1 MPVTILTA
9 ATSATTDRARS
20 DGDDLWL
27 PADELEAAT
36 GWHLEPEGLCR
47 DEVCVPIYGDVGGG
61 LVEERDGG
69 EWVNFAG
76 FARYFGL
83 PAARDAEHDAWYFGN
98 SAEKQRSGLE
108 WLQAPD
114 FELMDLN
121 GERHRRSD
129 HRGKKQFLA
138 LWASW

>member
-9 ATSATTDRARS
+9 DSTASSERARV
-20 DGDDLWL
+20 DGENLWL
-27 PADELEAAT
+27 PSDELEAVT

-47 DEVCVPIYGDVGGG
+47 DEVCVPVYGGVAGEI
-61 LVEERDGG
+61 VEERDGD

-83 PAARDAEHDAWYFGN
+83 PSARDDEHNAWYFGK
-98 SAEKQRSGLE
+98 SAAAQRSGLE

-114 FELMDLN
+114 FELTDLD
-121 GERHRRSD
+121 GQRHRRSD

-138 LWASW
+138 VWASW

>member
-1 MPVTILTA
+1 MSVTILTA
-9 ATSATTDRARS
+9 ETRAASDRARVE
-20 DGDDLWL
+20 GDDLWL
-27 PADELEAAT
+27 PVDELEAAT

-61 LVEERDGG
+61 LVEERDGA

-83 PAARDAEHDAWYFGN
+83 PVARDAEHGSWYFGK
-98 SAEKQRSGLE
+98 SAAAQRSALE
-108 WLQAPD
+108 WLEAPD
-114 FELMDLN
+114 FELTDLE
-121 GERHRRSD
+121 GQRHRRSD

-138 LWASW
+138 VWASW

>member
-9 ATSATTDRARS
+9 ETRATSERART
-20 DGDDLWL
+20 DGDELWL
-27 PADELEAAT
+27 PAEELESAT

-61 LVEERDGG
+61 LVEERDGS

-83 PAARDAEHDAWYFGN
+83 PTAHEAEHGAWYFGK
-98 SAEKQRSGLE
+98 SAAAQRSGLE

-114 FELMDLN
+114 FELTDLN
-121 GERHRRSD
+121 GQRHRRSD

-138 LWASW
+138 IWASW